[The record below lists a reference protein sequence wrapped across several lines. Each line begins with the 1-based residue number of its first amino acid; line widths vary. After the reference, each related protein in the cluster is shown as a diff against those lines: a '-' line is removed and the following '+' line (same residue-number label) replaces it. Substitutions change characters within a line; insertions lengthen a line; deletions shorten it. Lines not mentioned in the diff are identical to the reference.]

1 MKRIMMEK
9 LKIYKM
15 KFFIDMN
22 FTRLKKCH
30 SKIKIH
36 LLKIT
41 NKKHP
46 TLKWM
51 HSKDAI
57 LNSMLA
63 YRKNQS

>member
-1 MKRIMMEK
+1 MKKIMMEK
-9 LKIYKM
+9 LKFYKM
-15 KFFIDMN
+15 NYFFDMN
-22 FTRLKKCH
+22 FTRLKFFN

-46 TLKWM
+46 RLKWM
-51 HSKDAI
+51 HSKDVI

>member
-1 MKRIMMEK
+1 
-9 LKIYKM
+9 
-15 KFFIDMN
+15 MN
-22 FTRLKKCH
+22 FTRLQKYN

-36 LLKIT
+36 LSKIK

-46 TLKWM
+46 RLEWM
-51 HSKDAI
+51 HCKDAI

>member
-1 MKRIMMEK
+1 
-9 LKIYKM
+9 M

-22 FTRLKKCH
+22 FTRLQKYN

-36 LLKIT
+36 LSIIT

-46 TLKWM
+46 RLEWM
-51 HSKDAI
+51 HCKDAI

-63 YRKNQS
+63 NRKNQS